1 MDKFFAFVGKFIL
14 VVLLVGG
21 VAYGAYQ
28 LGHNAAP
35 KSPTSGAVSTS
46 SALPLAT
53 DSATSTSPSAS
64 PTKKTYKKVVAG
76 VTASAKLSFSKYEIT
91 VLDGWAYTDESDEAM
106 PSDTL
111 TITKGAYQIK
121 IYQAPTGGAMCTYP
135 GDTISEGPSSPYD
148 EYVDITTVDGIHMRR
163 SNTKGSSTFTI
174 CAKGPDSYGQPTSF
188 GHISY
193 KAPNPPDLISLTEM
207 DAMIASINKQ

>member
-1 MDKFFAFVGKFIL
+1 MDKFFAFFGKFIL

-21 VAYGAYQ
+21 VAYGAYR
-28 LGHNAAP
+28 LGTNTVS
-35 KSPTSGAVSTS
+35 KEMSGAVSVT
-46 SALPLAT
+46 AT
-53 DSATSTSPSAS
+53 PKPTLDIGLMPEKV
-64 PTKKTYKKVVAG
+64 PETKKIYKTVVAG
-76 VTASAKLSFSKYEIT
+76 VAASSKLSFSKYEIT
-91 VLDGWAYTDESDEAM
+91 ILDGWAYTDESDIAM

-111 TITKGAYQIK
+111 TITKGTNQIK

-135 GDTISEGPSSPYD
+135 GDTIAEGPSSPYD
-148 EYVDITTVDGIHMRR
+148 EFVEITTVDGTHFRR

-193 KAPNPPDLISLTEM
+193 KTTNPPDLISLTEM
-207 DAMIASINKQ
+207 DAMIASIKKQ